1 VIYKNIRVAVL
12 SGLGKEETEENCSKY
27 NVHRYFLKPFN
38 PVDLVNAVQH
48 LIENKMFDTY
58 YPMKAV

>member
-1 VIYKNIRVAVL
+1 VVVL
-12 SGLGKEETEENCSKY
+12 SGLSKEETEKNCEAF

-38 PVDLVNAVQH
+38 PVDLVNMVQE
-48 LIENKMFDTY
+48 LIENKSFDTY